1 MKLLKKL
8 IIGILLVFSLA
19 SCSKRGSLESN
30 AAKSYNRVE
39 LYNFLVKNGV
49 TPENYQFVDNFYA
62 SLDKT
67 WMHSFTMQFYDYQ
80 NDFGQKYGISSIDCD
95 DYSAM
100 ASCYAKLT
108 TKRGP
113 NLGIPFG
120 EYYFWRDDGIKHA
133 LNFAILN
140 ENTGLKLIF
149 FEPQNCKPII
159 LSETER
165 RNGIFL
171 RL

>member
-1 MKLLKKL
+1 MKFFKKL
-8 IIGILLVFSLA
+8 IFCILLVFSLA
-19 SCSKRGSLESN
+19 SCSKSSSLESN
-30 AAKSYNRVE
+30 SAKSYNRVE
-39 LYNFLVKNGV
+39 LYSFITKNGI
-49 TPENYQFVDNFYA
+49 TPENYQLTDNFYA

-67 WMHSFTMQFYDYQ
+67 WMHSFTMQFYDYY
-80 NDFGQKYGISSIDCD
+80 NDFGKKYGISNIDCD
-95 DYSAM
+95 DYALM
-100 ASCYAKLT
+100 AASYAKLT

-120 EYYFWRDDGIKHA
+120 EYYFWKDDGTKHA
-133 LNFAILN
+133 INFAILN
-140 ENTGLKLIF
+140 ENAGLKLIF
-149 FEPQNCKPII
+149 FEPQNFKPVI